1 MSGRT
6 NRVDRVFSKDMFM
19 KEFSRVLGG
28 KEELSD
34 SDFAVLLTFLARD
47 KREVA
52 FDGKVRALW
61 LCVGLFAEAVRPL
74 NSSRP
79 AIPS

>member
-1 MSGRT
+1 
-6 NRVDRVFSKDMFM
+6 MFT

-28 KEELSD
+28 DAELSD

-47 KREVA
+47 KQEVA
-52 FDGKVRALW
+52 FDGKVRTLQ
-61 LCVGLFAEAVRPL
+61 LCVRLFAKAIRLL

-79 AIPS
+79 AILS